1 MNTHRNRLL
10 RSIVAFLPGAL
21 ILAMTLLT
29 GCDKSGRTAGIVD
42 LPDTN
47 TQYTL
52 LPPAISIEPFGGG
65 SPATRASLAM
75 KEERQAFN
83 TGEELGNIITL
94 GNSEAEDTPQTRAF
108 TNGTYY
114 RIVVYKLSEW
124 NVASP
129 KIYAQRLCKTGQTAY
144 VADKGDSTEPIYLG
158 AGDYRIFC
166 NSFNMTTADKLDKLA
181 DGAVNVPISDGDDFL
196 SSDIIS
202 INISTS
208 QLGTN
213 VALGTITMKHRCC
226 RLTGTLTATG
236 FKSSTGIADSPTP
249 SLSVTSTFN
258 SAGSWS
264 IKNSTFSGSATSS
277 VEKAIPLSKS
287 GETYS
292 GSVFLL
298 PLIDKSL
305 TTSYTFNPNGASQNV
320 TASDKTISSSVT
332 FSSGGRY
339 SFTIQAIGAYVLTET
354 NPVQIGSYKWAYAN
368 LNGSNRKMETY
379 PWVSGQLNGSDNDY
393 WRWNVLSVD
402 TESSYPADKPS
413 VWSGSTDPCLS
424 GLGNS
429 WKVPPKSYLANLVGY
444 KLVSKNVQINGVTV
458 TTNSYGWVSVGT
470 VSGCVFVDASR
481 GTCIFLP
488 AAGSRN
494 GKNFSSDVGETGSYW
509 GATLGSSGTSL
520 ASSLYFYESACR
532 TQSDYR
538 YYGLS
543 VRCAQ

>member
-29 GCDKSGRTAGIVD
+29 GCDKSDRTVGIVD

-65 SPATRASLAM
+65 SPATRAALAM

-83 TGEELGNIITL
+83 IGEELGNIITL

-108 TNGTYY
+108 ANGTYY

-129 KIYAQRLCKTGQTAY
+129 KIHAQRLCKTGQTAY
-144 VADKGDSTEPIYLG
+144 VTDKGDSTEPICLDPD
-158 AGDYRIFC
+158 DYRVFVY
-166 NSFNMTTADKLDKLA
+166 SFNKTTADKLDKLA

-196 SSDIIS
+196 SSDIITK
-202 INISTS
+202 NISTS

-213 VALGTITMKHRCC
+213 VALGTITLKHRCC
-226 RLTGTLTATG
+226 RLTGTLTAEAFT
-236 FKSSTGIADSPTP
+236 STGIGTSPTP

-258 SAGSWS
+258 TAGNWS
-264 IKNSTFSGSATSS
+264 IKSTTFSGSATSS
-277 VEKAIPLSKS
+277 AAKTIPLSKS
-287 GETYS
+287 GNTYT
-292 GSVFLL
+292 GTVMLL
-298 PLIDKSL
+298 PLSGKSL
-305 TTSYTFNPNGASQNV
+305 TASYTFKPNGATKNV
-320 TASDKTISSSVT
+320 TASNKSISGSAT
-332 FSSGGRY
+332 FSGGGSY
-339 SFTIQAIGAYVLTET
+339 SFTIKAVGAYVLTET

-379 PWVSGQLNGSDNDY
+379 PWVSGKKNGSDNDY

-402 TESSYPADKPS
+402 TESSYPPS
-413 VWSGSTDPCLS
+413 ASTWSTSTDPCRS
-424 GLGNS
+424 GLGTS
-429 WKVPPKSYLANLVGY
+429 WKVPPSSYFDNLVGY
-444 KLVSKNVQINGVTV
+444 KLVSKKVYINGVTA
-458 TTNSYGWVSVGT
+458 TTNQYGWVSSGT
-470 VSGCVFVDASR
+470 VAGCVFVDTSC

-488 AAGSRN
+488 AAGYREYTYYYNANTSGN
-494 GKNFSSDVGETGSYW
+494 YW
-509 GATLGSSGTSL
+509 SATLYTSNTNN
-520 ASSLYFYESACR
+520 ACSLYFRS
-532 TQSDYR
+532 SDCGVGYYYR
-538 YYGLS
+538 NCGYSL
-543 VRCAQ
+543 RCAQ